1 MKFLPLKPLTLTVA
15 LGFGLVAGSMAM
27 ASSNENISEEMRS
40 QITTQLTADGYDV
53 RKIERE
59 DGMIEVYALK
69 DDQRFEI
76 YLDKDLN
83 VTRVKQKN

>member
-1 MKFLPLKPLTLTVA
+1 MKLLPLKPLTLTVV
-15 LGFGLVAGSMAM
+15 LGLGLAAGSMTM
-27 ASSNENISEEMRS
+27 ASSNESITEELRA
-40 QITTQLTADGYDV
+40 QITTQLVADGYDV